1 MPRPRC
7 GNDPRAQ
14 LAEGDRQAI
23 ADFRAYLTRRAQEKT
38 MSDLS
43 RKVFLAETAAVREH
57 LAEQEQPAAARAA
70 LRHRIAEALDSLQG
84 TAHHLPPETRQRV
97 IEVVAAGLPAPVDRA
112 AVYREAADD
121 LAAAFGDPMAK
132 HIGALGA
139 SFLRRRAR
147 DIEAG
152 RTTEAR
158 RMAVEAQPTQPQQD
172 EAPHAPGTA
181 ILCPDC
187 RIKGHAVCTAAGAQ
201 QDGAQS

>member
-1 MPRPRC
+1 M
-7 GNDPRAQ
+7 
-14 LAEGDRQAI
+14 
-23 ADFRAYLTRRAQEKT
+23 
-38 MSDLS
+38 
-43 RKVFLAETAAVREH
+43 
-57 LAEQEQPAAARAA
+57 
-70 LRHRIAEALDSLQG
+70 
-84 TAHHLPPETRQRV
+84 
-97 IEVVAAGLPAPVDRA
+97 LPAPVDRA